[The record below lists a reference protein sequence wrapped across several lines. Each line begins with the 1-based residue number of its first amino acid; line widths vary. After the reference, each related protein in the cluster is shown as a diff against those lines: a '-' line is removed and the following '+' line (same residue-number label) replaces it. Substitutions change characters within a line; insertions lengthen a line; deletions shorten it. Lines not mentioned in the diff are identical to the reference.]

1 MSKLTIWSIC
11 KKTLALG
18 LEILH
23 HVMQAGKPTMKPGAM
38 RLYGQYEDGDID
50 IVKLNY
56 ELEKLKIK

>member
-23 HVMQAGKPTMKPGAM
+23 HVMQAGAPTTKPGAEEI
-38 RLYGQYEDGDID
+38 YGRYNRGEIGP
-50 IVKLNY
+50 
-56 ELEKLKIK
+56 LECNHQLRKLKIK